1 MSFQVKYVIIILD
14 QTKLLFY
21 TIIIILNQMCD
32 FM

>member
-1 MSFQVKYVIIILD
+1 MSFQVKYVIILD